1 MKLGQSGSIRAM
13 TGHIE
18 PTAAQ
23 LERFIADDPGGSP
36 VMLNLLRYRDTADYS
51 GSPELDPRRPVT
63 GREAYGSYS
72 DAVLPILAAV
82 GGGIEM
88 LGGCHGTLIGP
99 DPEVWDD
106 IVLVRYPSTAAFV
119 QMVTSP
125 EYQAIQGHRSAALAD
140 SRLVRSSAVRT

>member
-1 MKLGQSGSIRAM
+1 MSAM

-36 VMLNLLRYRDTADYS
+36 VMLNLLRYREVADYS
-51 GSPELDPRRPVT
+51 ESPELAPDGPVS
-63 GREAYGSYS
+63 GRDAYTAYTEG
-72 DAVLPILAAV
+72 VLPILAGL

-88 LGGCHGTLIGP
+88 FGGCHGTLIGP
-99 DPEVWDD
+99 DGEEWDD
-106 IVLVRYPSTAAFV
+106 IVLVRYPSTATFV

-140 SRLVRSSAVRT
+140 SRLVRTSAVSPG

>member
-1 MKLGQSGSIRAM
+1 MTAM

-23 LERFIADDPGGSP
+23 LERFIAEDPGVSP
-36 VMLNLLRYRDTADYS
+36 VMLNLLRYRDTADYTEC
-51 GSPELDPRRPVT
+51 PELDPGRPVT
-63 GREAYGSYS
+63 GREAYTSYTEG
-72 DAVLPILAAV
+72 VLPILAGL

-88 LGGCHGTLIGP
+88 FGGCHGTLIGP
-99 DPEVWDD
+99 QGEEWDD

-119 QMVTSP
+119 QMVSSP

-140 SRLVRSSAVRT
+140 SRLVRTTAATT